1 MRSSSQHQHQQHSP
15 CNPHASS
22 NWFSSGVRGVSGQQP
37 HGAMNSGTGHGSDA
51 VASAAPSASPY
62 PSAAASH
69 QDRARQIKM
78 QLLHVQLIQVR
89 LLRKRV
95 LDGASA
101 APSAA
106 SPYLSEVAAAA
117 PEYRSAAAL
126 AASLGAPSVEEAE
139 NIRVR
144 LLGPDLAARSAYY
157 DGIKQAAD
165 CSDEE
170 VVQRAHSA
178 SASSD
183 DDLEGFAQVGARE
196 DSPAV
201 EDVKKQDP
209 IVAPPTTLLHP
220 LPVAVAAS
228 AAVASCSSGQLPVA
242 SASSSS
248 SSMHVPPPPPPPVA
262 GYSFVSLESV
272 ECAHAVAP
280 EGSTGDEDR
289 RKWRREH

>member
-1 MRSSSQHQHQQHSP
+1 MQLLHMRFLR
-15 CNPHASS
+15 C
-22 NWFSSGVRGVSGQQP
+22 
-37 HGAMNSGTGHGSDA
+37 
-51 VASAAPSASPY
+51 ASAAPSASPH
-62 PSAAASH
+62 P
-69 QDRARQIKM
+69 
-78 QLLHVQLIQVR
+78 
-89 LLRKRV
+89 
-95 LDGASA
+95 
-101 APSAA
+101 
-106 SPYLSEVAAAA
+106 SEVAAAA

-126 AASLGAPSVEEAE
+126 AAALGAPSPEDAE
-139 NIRVR
+139 HIRVR
-144 LLGPDLAARSAYY
+144 LLGPELAARSAYY
-157 DGIKQAAD
+157 DGSKAPAD
-165 CSDEE
+165 CSDEDDDRIRFTDVE
-170 VVQRAHSA
+170 VVQRAPSA

-209 IVAPPTTLLHP
+209 IVAPPTTLAPSASASLHP

-280 EGSTGDEDR
+280 EGSTGDEDW

>member
-1 MRSSSQHQHQQHSP
+1 
-15 CNPHASS
+15 
-22 NWFSSGVRGVSGQQP
+22 
-37 HGAMNSGTGHGSDA
+37 
-51 VASAAPSASPY
+51 
-62 PSAAASH
+62 
-69 QDRARQIKM
+69 M
-78 QLLHVQLIQVR
+78 QLLHEQLIQVR

-126 AASLGAPSVEEAE
+126 AASLGAPSVEERE

-242 SASSSS
+242 IASSSS
-248 SSMHVPPPPPPPVA
+248 SSMHVPPPPPPPPVA

>member
-1 MRSSSQHQHQQHSP
+1 MRLLRKRLL
-15 CNPHASS
+15 
-22 NWFSSGVRGVSGQQP
+22 RG
-37 HGAMNSGTGHGSDA
+37 
-51 VASAAPSASPY
+51 ASAAPSASPH
-62 PSAAASH
+62 P
-69 QDRARQIKM
+69 
-78 QLLHVQLIQVR
+78 
-89 LLRKRV
+89 
-95 LDGASA
+95 
-101 APSAA
+101 
-106 SPYLSEVAAAA
+106 SEVAAAA
-117 PEYRSAAAL
+117 PEYWSAAAL
-126 AASLGAPSVEEAE
+126 AAALGAPSVEEAE
-139 NIRVR
+139 HIRAR
-144 LLGPDLAARSAYY
+144 LLGPELAARSAYY
-157 DGIKQAAD
+157 DGSEEAAD
-165 CSDEE
+165 CSDEDDDRICVTDVE

-183 DDLEGFAQVGARE
+183 DDLEGFAQVEVRE

-248 SSMHVPPPPPPPVA
+248 SSMHVPPPPPPPPVA

>member
-1 MRSSSQHQHQQHSP
+1 
-15 CNPHASS
+15 
-22 NWFSSGVRGVSGQQP
+22 
-37 HGAMNSGTGHGSDA
+37 MNSGTGHGSDA

-69 QDRARQIKM
+69 QHQAWLIKM
-78 QLLHVQLIQVR
+78 QLLQVRLNRVR
-89 LLRKRV
+89 LLRQRV
-95 LDGASA
+95 LEGASA
-101 APSAA
+101 APSVA
-106 SPYLSEVAAAA
+106 SPYPSEVVATT
-117 PEYRSAAAL
+117 L
-126 AASLGAPSVEEAE
+126 ATSLEAPSVEERE

-157 DGIKQAAD
+157 DGIEEAAD
-165 CSDEE
+165 CFDEE

-209 IVAPPTTLLHP
+209 NVAPPTTLAPSASASLHP

-228 AAVASCSSGQLPVA
+228 AAAASCSCSSGQLPVA

-248 SSMHVPPPPPPPVA
+248 SMNVPHPPPPPVA

-272 ECAHAVAP
+272 ERAHAVAP

-289 RKWRREH
+289 RKRRRVH